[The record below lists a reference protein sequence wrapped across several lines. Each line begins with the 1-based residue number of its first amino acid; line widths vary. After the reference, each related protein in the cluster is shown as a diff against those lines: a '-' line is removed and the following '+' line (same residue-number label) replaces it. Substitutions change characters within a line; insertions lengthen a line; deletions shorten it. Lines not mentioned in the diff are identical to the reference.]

1 MGWEGVVAIV
11 SGVCTTGGVIYL
23 IVERLFDLGKNKA
36 EVRASKIHNGNDVAD
51 LYDKIDSIVERK
63 TAPIKSELAD
73 VKYKLEEIT
82 STWVCYDEECVKRTF
97 KKKKHTCAEQANN
110 IIESLDN
117 ETKRS
122 DCKD

>member
-1 MGWEGVVAIV
+1 MDWGALITVIGPVFTA
-11 SGVCTTGGVIYL
+11 GGVIYL
-23 IVERLFDLGKNKA
+23 IVDRLFDLRKNKA
-36 EVRASKIHNGNDVAD
+36 EVKSSEIHNGNDVAD

-63 TAPIKSELAD
+63 TAPIKSELAG

-110 IIESLDN
+110 IIESIDN